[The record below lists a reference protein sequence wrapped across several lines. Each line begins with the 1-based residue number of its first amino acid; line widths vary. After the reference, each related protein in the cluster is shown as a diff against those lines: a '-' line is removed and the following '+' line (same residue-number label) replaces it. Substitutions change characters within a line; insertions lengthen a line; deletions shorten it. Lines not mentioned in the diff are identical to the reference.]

1 MPTPKQDYPAKKA
14 MHVIVTDFDEKP
26 EIMKK
31 ALASVN
37 ATSVTVNMGNKNH
50 PFGSKKTLL
59 QALELNGYIKAFAD
73 AGVKALYFDKCMNVG
88 FPQSPMLYRNI
99 EMITVYSNYALAVS
113 IDDNRE
119 YYNQR
124 VKEVNANLKIAGNCI
139 FNLTAPIEQLSM
151 QLT

>member
-1 MPTPKQDYPAKKA
+1 MPTPNQDYPAKKA
-14 MHVIVTDFDEKP
+14 VHVIVTNFDEKP

-31 ALASVN
+31 ALMAVN

-59 QALELNGYIKAFAD
+59 QALEANGYIKAFAN
-73 AGVKALYFDKCMNVG
+73 AGVKAVYFDKCMNVG
-88 FPQSPMLYRNI
+88 FPQSPMAYRNL
-99 EMITVYSNYALAVS
+99 EMITVHSNYSLAVS

-124 VKEVNANLKIAGNCI
+124 VKEVNAELKSFGKCI

-151 QLT
+151 KLT